1 MSSVLKSNQPE
12 TLLTSM
18 RADPSNVMVQ
28 NFLGEID
35 QVEKDHEHLLKWDAP
50 EASQEQRTALME
62 VIADARAI
70 LNSVR

>member
-18 RADPSNVMVQ
+18 RADSSKVMIQ

-35 QVEKDHEHLLKWDAP
+35 QVEKDHEQLLKWDVP
-50 EASQEQRTALME
+50 EASQGQRTALME
-62 VIADARAI
+62 VISDAKAI
-70 LNSVR
+70 LNAIR